1 MILVAEKSKTG
12 HVLLQ
17 LMAEKRT
24 EGGERVQKE
33 QSEKEQPTLSITSPV
48 L

>member
-1 MILVAEKSKTG
+1 MILVAETSKTG

-17 LMAEKRT
+17 LMAENRT
-24 EGGERVQKE
+24 ESERMQKE